1 MMPRLLAL
9 LALCQTCSAG
19 SVIGIDFGSEFLKIS
34 LVKPGVPLD
43 IVLTLEGKRKQNTMV
58 GYYDGEQLLGL
69 AAENMVGA
77 AISLSSPFHVPALTL
92 AACFFRS
99 PASLPKFSSTPS

>member
-1 MMPRLLAL
+1 MAAMRLASVLT
-9 LALCQTCSAG
+9 LALCHTSDAG
-19 SVIGIDFGSEFLKIS
+19 SVIGIDFGSEYLKIS

-69 AAENMVGA
+69 AAENMVRR
-77 AISLSSPFHVPALTL
+77 ALRGT
-92 AACFFRS
+92 AR
-99 PASLPKFSSTPS
+99 FSSQALRCAGGSNLCRSQ